1 MADNGP
7 MTRAIGSAERRAP
20 KEVRPVEAP
29 PCERTPRVVSTPDAT
44 PTAPPSPEPPST
56 TRPDPQRVTDARV
69 VHAHD
74 PRKQQLESRT
84 RATDRVGEGDNLAR
98 IAGAHDLSLEQLL
111 RLNPRQRTTPNL
123 VHPGEVLVV
132 QRVI

>member
-7 MTRAIGSAERRAP
+7 MTRSIGSGERRAP
-20 KEVRPVEAP
+20 EEVRPVEAP
-29 PCERTPRVVSTPDAT
+29 TYEQRTPRVVAT
-44 PTAPPSPEPPST
+44 PGAMPPSAPEPPGT

-111 RLNPRQRTTPNL
+111 RLNPSQRTTPNL